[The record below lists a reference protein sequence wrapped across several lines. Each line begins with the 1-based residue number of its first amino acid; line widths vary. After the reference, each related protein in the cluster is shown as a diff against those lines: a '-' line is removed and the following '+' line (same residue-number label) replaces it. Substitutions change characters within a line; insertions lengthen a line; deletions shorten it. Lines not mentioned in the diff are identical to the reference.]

1 MLGARIARV
10 VNRAGEARAHRRAA
24 GPPEKA
30 LASLALSIARAKPA
44 LIGVL
49 LARLK
54 RLAISEAAD
63 EPSRGA

>member
-1 MLGARIARV
+1 MRLRANSARTLSQ
-10 VNRAGEARAHRRAA
+10 
-24 GPPEKA
+24 A

-44 LIGVL
+44 LTGVL

>member
-1 MLGARIARV
+1 MRLRANSARTLSQ
-10 VNRAGEARAHRRAA
+10 
-24 GPPEKA
+24 A

-44 LIGVL
+44 LTGVL

-63 EPSRGA
+63 EPGFRVFSARAVFIYGPL

>member
-1 MLGARIARV
+1 
-10 VNRAGEARAHRRAA
+10 
-24 GPPEKA
+24 
-30 LASLALSIARAKPA
+30 LSIARAKPA
-44 LIGVL
+44 LIGVP